1 MVARNQAS
9 LRFFDG
15 IKLHVKPVGHCSKTQ
30 GAEVNLRVFKNVGI
44 AHMRDALMS
53 AILWLD
59 L

>member
-53 AILWLD
+53 AIL
-59 L
+59 